1 MDQGRC
7 ADREGARMIPAM
19 DLITEQD
26 GIGDMPWRTTP
37 AAAIVMLSLA
47 ACDTTGGTTAQS
59 EMYPLLDNTGR
70 VVAYAPPSAV
80 RNAPAGTAVRLNI
93 NGQDQLVTLGP
104 RTSQGVSAGTPVVV
118 GTEDGRPVVT
128 RVGAGSGDFAPTG
141 TPVVTGTGSDG
152 RPIVTYV
159 QPGQQAPTGV
169 VGGRRQQA
177 PGTLAPGVSPVVEP
191 AR

>member
-1 MDQGRC
+1 MFN
-7 ADREGARMIPAM
+7 IKTLLAM
-19 DLITEQD
+19 SASL
-26 GIGDMPWRTTP
+26 GI
-37 AAAIVMLSLA
+37 A
-47 ACDTTGGTTAQS
+47 ACDMTSTSTARS

-93 NGQDQLVTLGP
+93 NGQDQTVTLGP
-104 RTSQGVSAGTPVVV
+104 RTSQGVSAGIPVI
-118 GTEDGRPVVT
+118 GTENGRPVVT
-128 RVGAGSGDFAPTG
+128 HVGPGVGDFAPSG
-141 TPVVTGTGSDG
+141 TPVITGTGADG

-169 VGGRRQQA
+169 LGGQRQRA
-177 PGTLAPGVSPVVEP
+177 PGTLAPGPSPVVEL